1 MRVCSEAPSPAGVA
15 PSGWVPPASVYA
27 SAPPRAPVQRS
38 LDAGSC
44 SPVRLRGSDS
54 DDSDAAAASAGPR
67 GAAAPQ
73 RDWASAAA
81 SSAAAV
87 GTPPAGRA
95 PVARLRRVSAPA
107 HDALVWRAA
116 EESDDDDEDG
126 TFGGAG
132 DVDQAAEAARR
143 AETLRALRAAAI
155 TRRVSRMSEHRPA
168 SAGGGA
174 FADAQAGLPALV
186 PPAELAARIARL
198 DVHLQRY
205 LAGVLCG
212 LEGASAPPPMSP
224 PPPPAFAAPPPLAP
238 AARRGSPAPDLFSDE
253 GGPCG
258 GGVDADVAAA
268 GGYASPGGRD
278 TSASDDD
285 PTVMM
290 SPPRQPRRSVTR
302 SPRRAPRFSA
312 AGVAGEA
319 RLPRRAPLVLLPPPL
334 LGSPSDDAAEAEE
347 QAALQ
352 ESPRPM
358 GASAPRLAARRVSHG
373 HPGGVLPSDLAA
385 AALRSR

>member
-1 MRVCSEAPSPAGVA
+1 MRSEPPSPAGTA
-15 PSGWVPPASVYA
+15 PTGWVPPASVYA

-54 DDSDAAAASAGPR
+54 DDSDAAAASAVAR
-67 GAAAPQ
+67 GGIASQ
-73 RDWASAAA
+73 RDWASPAAL
-81 SSAAAV
+81 SAAAV

-116 EESDDDDEDG
+116 DESDDDDDI
-126 TFGGAG
+126 GGAG
-132 DVDQAAEAARR
+132 DADQAAEAARR
-143 AETLRALRAAAI
+143 AETLRALRAATI
-155 TRRVSRMSEHRPA
+155 TRRVSRMSEHRPT

-186 PPAELAARIARL
+186 PPAELAARISRL

-224 PPPPAFAAPPPLAP
+224 PPPPTFAAPPPLAP

-285 PTVMM
+285 HAIMLL
-290 SPPRQPRRSVTR
+290 SPPRQPRRSAAH

-312 AGVAGEA
+312 AGVAGEV
-319 RLPRRAPLVLLPPPL
+319 RLPRRAPLVLPPAL
-334 LGSPSDDAAEAEE
+334 QGSPSDDVAEAEA

-358 GASAPRLAARRVSHG
+358 GPSAPRLAARRVSHG